1 MSPLDLLRRATSRTA
16 GVAGDHRDGVSGRS
30 SSGSGTLGATDLAR
44 ATAQGALAALL
55 TLVPVGLL
63 ASLLWLTTAD
73 INLTWAEAAAA
84 GASFWL
90 LAHGIPVLLPTGVIG
105 VVPLAAFLGVLLIG
119 VWAAGRATWA
129 AAEHGWRPA
138 LRVASFWMIGY
149 ALVILGAG
157 VAATQGPMDPQLG
170 RWALATALAPT
181 LMGLVGM
188 VRSLDHDDV
197 DEFLERCFVPS
208 ALRRGWRPALH
219 ATVVIVVGGTLAAVT
234 AVALSLGDVLA
245 LHESLRPGVT
255 GGIILALLQILALPN
270 VGLWIAS
277 FVAGP
282 GFSVVEGSAVTWDG
296 SSTALV
302 PMIPMLAAHPDA
314 ALFPAATPAVVILFV
329 LLGGWLGWQSL
340 AATARLASL
349 RAKTFTVLSA
359 VVSTGALVALLN
371 WVGGGALGMDRLG
384 SVGAPSLLLGAT
396 VSGWLLLGSGLVL
409 LWEWRTLDA

>member
-1 MSPLDLLRRATSRTA
+1 MSPLDLLRRATSRTDGAA
-16 GVAGDHRDGVSGRS
+16 GVGGDRS
-30 SSGSGTLGATDLAR
+30 ASGSPLLGPTAMAR
-44 ATAQGALAALL
+44 AAAQGALAALI

-73 INLTWAEAAAA
+73 IHLTWPEAVAA
-84 GASFWL
+84 GTSFWL
-90 LAHGIPVLLPTGVIG
+90 LAHGIPVMLSTGVIG
-105 VVPLAAFLGVLLIG
+105 IVPLAAFLGVLFVG

-138 LRVASFWMIGY
+138 LRVASLWMVGY

-157 VAATQGPMDPQLG
+157 VAALLGPMDPDLG
-170 RWALATALAPT
+170 RGALATLLVPA
-181 LMGLVGM
+181 LMGIVGM

-219 ATVVIVVGGTLAAVT
+219 TTAVIVVGGTLAAVT
-234 AVALSLGDVLA
+234 AVGLSMGDVLT

-255 GGIILALLQILALPN
+255 GGIILALLQLLALPN
-270 VGLWIAS
+270 IGLWIAS

-302 PMIPMLAAHPDA
+302 PMIPVFAAHPDA
-314 ALFPAATPAVVILFV
+314 TLFPAATPAVAVLFV
-329 LLGGWLGWQSL
+329 LMGGWLGWQSL

-349 RAKTFTVLSA
+349 RAKSLTVLSA
-359 VVSTGALVALLN
+359 ALSTGALVALLN
-371 WVGGGALGMDRLG
+371 WLGGGALGMDRLS

-396 VSGWLLLGSGLVL
+396 VSGWLLLGGALVL
-409 LWEWRTLDA
+409 LWDWRTLDA